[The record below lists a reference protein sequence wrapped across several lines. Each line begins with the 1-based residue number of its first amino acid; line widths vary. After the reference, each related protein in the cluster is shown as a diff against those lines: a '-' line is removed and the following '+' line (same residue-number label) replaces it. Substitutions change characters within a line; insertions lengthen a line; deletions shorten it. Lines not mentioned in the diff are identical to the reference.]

1 MRHLL
6 CFLFCTLLAGCGT
19 QRKLPVVE
27 RVMRDTVQVTNVK
40 QDSVFIYRDRTV
52 CDTLENSQ
60 TCLKTGRSYPLCLVK
75 CHQFGRKMIC
85 VGKKQACEACVKQ
98 QEVSYNTRLP
108 KRCTLLKP
116 GNGIHGHREG
126 HILVGTRAGH
136 GLLVHP
142 KSAFDSLYGRIR
154 KSLERGHSVSLKIK
168 EDRL

>member
-1 MRHLL
+1 MQIHIHRTLTKGELTEGHL
-6 CFLFCTLLAGCGT
+6 
-19 QRKLPVVE
+19 VI
-27 RVMRDTVQVTNVK
+27 DN
-40 QDSVFIYRDRTV
+40 RTV

-60 TCLKTGRSYPLCLVK
+60 ACLKTGRSYPLCLVK

-108 KRCTLLKP
+108 KRCTMLKP

-154 KSLERGHSVSLKIK
+154 KSLERGHSVSLEIK